1 MEINEENC
9 KPFGNSRK
17 VMKLWIIT
25 LQIKLKKQNKQTNK
39 QNNLPTLTVSC
50 EKWGC
55 LIRNKTKNKT
65 KIIIVIITITIIT
78 ITIKRRK
85 RQRSV
90 LKN

>member
-9 KPFGNSRK
+9 KPFGNRRK

-25 LQIKLKKQNKQTNK
+25 LQIKLKKQNKQKNK

-55 LIRNKTKNKT
+55 LIRSKTKNKT

-85 RQRSV
+85 RKKSV